1 VKRSLTP
8 TPEDDEQYE
17 NREINYEDERNAR
30 RRHRGRVF
38 DLVYSYEKGRIQPK
52 SAYTAT

>member
-1 VKRSLTP
+1 VKRSPTP

-38 DLVYSYEKGRIQPK
+38 DLVYSYEKGRVQPK